1 MKIKDD
7 IIDELL
13 EQHQPGEDLFGSE
26 GLVSKLTKRLMERI
40 LEAEMSNHLGYERG
54 DRTTAGKSGN
64 TRNGRSPKRVKTLH
78 GELQLDV
85 PRDRDSSFEPQI
97 VRKHQRRLKGFD
109 DRVLSLYSR
118 GMTVREI
125 QGHLEELYQVEVSPD
140 LISQATH
147 AVWEDIQ
154 AWRNRPLQAVWP
166 IVYLDALVVRVRH
179 EGVVTRK
186 SVYLAIGVNL
196 DGTKEALGLWIEEN
210 EGARFWLKVV
220 TELKNRGVEDM
231 LIVCCD
237 GLKGFPEAIEAV
249 FEKTVVQLCIVHM
262 IRSSTRF
269 VAYKDRKAVC
279 AALKPI
285 YTAPSR
291 EAAEAALEAFDSEWG
306 ERYPII
312 TQSWMEHWERLVPF
326 LDFPEEIRRAIYTT
340 NAIESI
346 NSQIRKYI
354 KNRGHFPDDKS
365 ALKLIYLALR
375 NAEKKWTMPIRNWKL
390 ALNQLAIKF
399 EGRLPL

>member
-125 QGHLEELYQVEVSPD
+125 QGHLEELYQVEVSPE

-196 DGTKEALGLWIEEN
+196 DGTKEALGPSSSP
-210 EGARFWLKVV
+210 F
-220 TELKNRGVEDM
+220 
-231 LIVCCD
+231 
-237 GLKGFPEAIEAV
+237 
-249 FEKTVVQLCIVHM
+249 VVQGADV
-262 IRSSTRF
+262 
-269 VAYKDRKAVC
+269 
-279 AALKPI
+279 
-285 YTAPSR
+285 
-291 EAAEAALEAFDSEWG
+291 
-306 ERYPII
+306 
-312 TQSWMEHWERLVPF
+312 
-326 LDFPEEIRRAIYTT
+326 
-340 NAIESI
+340 
-346 NSQIRKYI
+346 
-354 KNRGHFPDDKS
+354 
-365 ALKLIYLALR
+365 LALQR
-375 NAEKKWTMPIRNWKL
+375 RRL
-390 ALNQLAIKF
+390 AAKSLSVRRRVDDSLSTLRDPVDPDFFVRGIS
-399 EGRLPL
+399 GRVQVPLVLGF